1 MFTTEVNTLHKNNI
15 DEMKKTI
22 KLKES
27 DIKRIVKRVIT
38 ENYGY
43 DEYIPNIQLG
53 DIFRDTFNGDIFKV
67 TVIQHN
73 NPDGGGEDY
82 ETWVELENKGGEVV
96 SFPHDYEKGARFNDL
111 FTKVRLKPKYNYP
124 PVDDIQ
130 LNEQKQYSDDDYD
143 YSFYKGVN
151 ASKIEREIKDVINSR
166 LEINGRIYND
176 LSHINPHLDQDIKR
190 LAQRIMFNIYQDVF
204 SYVGDNYE
212 NEIEKIISG
221 DFE

>member
-1 MFTTEVNTLHKNNI
+1 MKIKKNGEVIRLT
-15 DEMKKTI
+15 
-22 KLKES
+22 ES
-27 DIKRIVKRVIT
+27 DLKKIVKRVLT

-53 DIFRDTFNGDIFKV
+53 DTFRDTFNGDIFKV

-111 FTKVRLKPKYNYP
+111 FTKVSLKPKYNYP

-130 LNEQKQYSDDDYD
+130 LNEQ
-143 YSFYKGVN
+143 
-151 ASKIEREIKDVINSR
+151 EISR
-166 LEINGRIYND
+166 G
-176 LSHINPHLDQDIKR
+176 
-190 LAQRIMFNIYQDVF
+190 
-204 SYVGDNYE
+204 
-212 NEIEKIISG
+212 EKIGVVTSAVNDYKRQRNMGNLGIELNLELEKIRSDKKLMNPDHLVNVY
-221 DFE
+221 DFNKKELEEYVPYHFKKKP